1 MALSSSSDCM
11 GFSKAMPLQADSL
24 KHLSSLQR
32 RIVKGAVEQ
41 SGEASSGPSP
51 VCPVVVSLPGR
62 DSDFDQRSG
71 MDIFQPQPPPRSL
84 VRCRMPPIPTPMLKD
99 GKSATPLA
107 MPLPSSRIVMIS
119 WPFCRFRLTQP
130 FLALEWRSTL
140 VIASGTIRNIA
151 LSNSGASLGNSGGC

>member
-11 GFSKAMPLQADSL
+11 GFSKALPLQADSL

-71 MDIFQPQPPPRSL
+71 MDIFQPQH
-84 VRCRMPPIPTPMLKD
+84 
-99 GKSATPLA
+99 ATK
-107 MPLPSSRIVMIS
+107 V
-119 WPFCRFRLTQP
+119 F
-130 FLALEWRSTL
+130 
-140 VIASGTIRNIA
+140 GA
-151 LSNSGASLGNSGGC
+151 LSHASDSDANAKRRKVCNSFSNARAIVADRND